1 MENKQ
6 ARQVMNT
13 DVVTVTKDVKL
24 TKAMRIMLDHRVSG
38 LPVVERNT
46 KKLVGIIT
54 EHDTVNFA
62 FSGDADATN
71 VGEAMTNEV
80 FTFSPDVSLERIVNC
95 FATNRVRRVPIV
107 EDQKVV
113 GIVSRRDIMREMLS
127 MYGET

>member
-1 MENKQ
+1 MVAKQ
-6 ARQVMNT
+6 ARQVMST
-13 DVVTVTKDVKL
+13 DVITVTEDVKL
-24 TKAMRIMLDHRVSG
+24 TKVMKLMLDNRISG
-38 LPVVERNT
+38 LPVTDNS
-46 KKLVGIIT
+46 KKLIGIIT
-54 EHDTVNFA
+54 EHDIVNFA

-71 VGEAMTNEV
+71 AGEAMT
-80 FTFSPDVSLERIVNC
+80 TDLLTSPPNVSLERIVNC